1 MKSLLSLLTLL
12 GVLSGCV
19 TATKLSTGLAA
30 NARDVNANSTNSSAS
45 FISERDTAI
54 NSVKIEKAEATRTG
68 DITLQISKPVEEPIR
83 LWKGS
88 NSWGAGVLAGFAFEE
103 GTA

>member
-1 MKSLLSLLTLL
+1 MSVAEAEESTPVKQSPLIFEVTTMNTLPVLLTLL

-19 TATKLSTGLAA
+19 TAKKLSTGLGA

-68 DITLQISKPVEEPIR
+68 DITLQILNRSKKPN
-83 LWKGS
+83 K
-88 NSWGAGVLAGFAFEE
+88 
-103 GTA
+103 